1 MEEHMKN
8 FLKRFFA
15 LALMAVLLV
24 SMVACANTS
33 ETTSTPSESGTASG
47 GDTSTA
53 PDPNKEYLD
62 ENGQYVPKVGVLDE
76 YKGETFDILVVG
88 VSGGTY
94 QSDDFTTESGGN
106 GGIDYGDTFYKE
118 GVGARN
124 DKIEEM
130 YGVNLEVWKEDDAF
144 SKAKNDATSGTGTYD
159 AVILSV
165 GQLASLAQD
174 NLLWDY
180 NSSEFEG
187 YIDTK
192 APWWA
197 QSASEAYSIG
207 GEGILYLL
215 QDMRELELY
224 GTVGAVVCCLD
235 SLNYLL
241 CEKDLL
247 RVFSLVHNYLDPD
260 GIFLFDM
267 KTPYKFREVYGN
279 NAYILEDEVDAGGG
293 DPLAVFCG
301 WQNEY
306 HEDTGLCDF
315 YLSVFRE
322 NEDGGYDRSDEHQ
335 QEMCYAWE
343 TVEKLLRQS
352 GFALLG
358 VWKDFEGG
366 TPTETTERWYVAARA
381 VKD

>member
-1 MEEHMKN
+1 MNGCEGYDAIAQVYEGLN
-8 FLKRFFA
+8 RDIDYEGWADFFER
-15 LALMAVLLV
+15 
-24 SMVACANTS
+24 CF
-33 ETTSTPSESGTASG
+33 
-47 GDTSTA
+47 DR
-53 PDPNKEYLD
+53 YLTRRP
-62 ENGQYVPKVGVLDE
+62 ELVLD
-76 YKGETFDILVVG
+76 L
-88 VSGGTY
+88 
-94 QSDDFTTESGGN
+94 
-106 GGIDYGDTFYKE
+106 
-118 GVGARN
+118 AC
-124 DKIEEM
+124 
-130 YGVNLEVWKEDDAF
+130 
-144 SKAKNDATSGTGTYD
+144 GTGRMTRVLRERGYD
-159 AVILSV
+159 MIGVD
-165 GQLASLAQD
+165 G
-174 NLLWDY
+174 
-180 NSSEFEG
+180 SS
-187 YIDTK
+187 DML
-192 APWWA
+192 
-197 QSASEAYSIG
+197 SEAYSIG

-267 KTPYKFREVYGN
+267 NTPYKFREVYGN
-279 NAYILEDEVDAGGG
+279 NAYILEDEMDAGGG

-366 TPTETTERWYVAARA
+366 PPTETTERWYVAARA